1 MTKQASFSELEYT
14 TKKKVTRRDR
24 FLDEINKV
32 TPWAA
37 LVAQIE
43 PFYPKGTGRGRPPI
57 GVARMLRM
65 YIAQQCF
72 GLSDEGIEDAI
83 YDSQAIRGFVGID
96 LSRES
101 APDATTLLKFRRLLE
116 THQLTERI
124 FETINA
130 LLAAKGLILKEG
142 TVVDATIIAAPSST
156 KNRSGER
163 DPEMHQTKK
172 GNQWYFG
179 MKAHIGV
186 DAETGIVHTLVTTSA
201 NINDV
206 TQAHALLHGEER
218 LAFGDAGYQG
228 VEKREENR
236 GRRVEWEIAMRPG
249 KRKALPDTRVGRLQE
264 RIEQVKASIRAK
276 VEHPFKIIK
285 NLFGMKKVSY
295 RGLAKNTARLYTL
308 FGLASVIY
316 GRRTARSGGNGGHGH
331 PNRGVGRRTV
341 CPYSL
346 CVHPARRLLYRACPM
361 HRAPL
366 GNSPEKRITPAGKPP
381 PRSSQTPLPWF
392 PCPSQGRLSRRCLAL
407 PQNRARPA

>member
-1 MTKQASFSELEYT
+1 MQSSFSELEYAS
-14 TKKKVTRRDR
+14 KKKQTRRDR
-24 FLDEINKV
+24 FLAEIDAV
-32 TPWAA
+32 TPCVE
-37 LVAQIE
+37 LERTVT
-43 PFYPKGTGRGRPPI
+43 PFYPSSGGRGRPPI
-57 GVARMLRM
+57 GLTRMLRM
-65 YIAQQCF
+65 YVAQQCF

-308 FGLASVIY
+308 FGLANLL
-316 GRRTARSGGNGGHGH
+316 TAK
-331 PNRGVGRRTV
+331 
-341 CPYSL
+341 
-346 CVHPARRLLYRACPM
+346 RRLFAL
-361 HRAPL
+361 
-366 GNSPEKRITPAGKPP
+366 NT
-381 PRSSQTPLPWF
+381 
-392 PCPSQGRLSRRCLAL
+392 QGAS
-407 PQNRARPA
+407 